1 MSCQR
6 LNIGFSP
13 CSPDN
18 NCKTDNYNVQFQR
31 YIPNGQRNEYYT
43 IEQDKQ
49 FISNEDNN
57 NLLTQENYDLVNDI
71 LGNKNIEEFTLKQ
84 NITRNI
90 NSIKNEIKNLIG
102 TPLNKKKKEN
112 DYILLIVLILTIV
125 LVIIIFYY
133 FKK

>member
-18 NCKTDNYNVQFQR
+18 NCKTDNYNIQFQR
-31 YIPNGQRNEYYT
+31 YIPNGKRNEYYT
-43 IEQDKQ
+43 IQQDKQ

-90 NSIKNEIKNLIG
+90 DSIKNEIKNLIG
-102 TPLNKKKKEN
+102 SPLNKKKKEK

>member
-43 IEQDKQ
+43 IQQDKQ

-90 NSIKNEIKNLIG
+90 DSIKNEIKNLIG
-102 TPLNKKKKEN
+102 TPLNKKKKEM

>member
-43 IEQDKQ
+43 IQQDKQ

-90 NSIKNEIKNLIG
+90 DSIKNEIKNLIG
-102 TPLNKKKKEN
+102 TPLNKKKKEK